1 LARCA
6 SFAPHGS
13 EGGTQARARL
23 TWRGKYGIIRSIMDI
38 VILLGAPGS
47 GKGTIAGRLAAGN
60 ENLKHVSS
68 GDLLRGAV
76 ASGTPAGIEAK
87 GFMEKGELV
96 PDALIAQMI
105 KDVLAATPGDVT
117 MLLDGFPRNVAQAEI
132 LEKTGAKIR
141 CAVLVDVPDEI
152 IADRIAGRRTCP
164 KCKAGYHV
172 KALPPKVEGICDKC
186 GAALEIR
193 KDDNP
198 ETVKDR
204 LVVYHRQTE
213 PLVAFYEAKGLLR
226 RIDGDQGPEKNAEAF
241 KAAMQ

>member
-1 LARCA
+1 
-6 SFAPHGS
+6 
-13 EGGTQARARL
+13 
-23 TWRGKYGIIRSIMDI
+23 MNI

-47 GKGTIAGRLAAGN
+47 GKGTIAGRLASENA
-60 ENLKHVSS
+60 NLKHVSS

-76 ASGTPAGIEAK
+76 AKGTPAGVEAK
-87 GFMEKGELV
+87 GYMDKGALV

-105 KDVLAATPGDVT
+105 KDVLAETTGDVT

-132 LEKTGAKIR
+132 LEKTGAPIR
-141 CAVLVDVPDEI
+141 SAVLVDVPDAI
-152 IADRIAGRRTCP
+152 IQDRISGRRTCP

-186 GAALEIR
+186 GEKLVIR

-204 LVVYHRQTE
+204 LVVYHRETE
-213 PLVAFYEAKGLLR
+213 PLIAFYEKKSLLR
-226 RIDGDQGPEKNAEAF
+226 KIDGTQAPEVTAKAF
-241 KAAMQ
+241 LAAM

>member
-1 LARCA
+1 
-6 SFAPHGS
+6 
-13 EGGTQARARL
+13 
-23 TWRGKYGIIRSIMDI
+23 MNI

-47 GKGTIAGRLAAGN
+47 GKGTIAGSLAS
-60 ENLKHVSS
+60 ENANLRHVSS

-76 ASGTPAGIEAK
+76 AKGTPAGVEAK
-87 GFMEKGELV
+87 GYMDKGALV

-105 KDVLAATPGDVT
+105 KDVLAETTGDVT

-132 LEKTGAKIR
+132 LEKTGAPIR
-141 CAVLVDVPDEI
+141 SAVLVDVPDAI
-152 IADRIAGRRTCP
+152 IQDRISGRRTCP

-186 GAALEIR
+186 GATLVIR

-204 LVVYHRQTE
+204 LVVYHRETE
-213 PLVAFYEAKGLLR
+213 PLIAFYEKKSLLR
-226 RIDGDQGPEKNAEAF
+226 KIDGTQAPEVAAKAF
-241 KAAMQ
+241 LAAM

>member
-1 LARCA
+1 
-6 SFAPHGS
+6 
-13 EGGTQARARL
+13 
-23 TWRGKYGIIRSIMDI
+23 MNI

-47 GKGTIAGRLAAGN
+47 GKGTIAGRLASEDAS
-60 ENLKHVSS
+60 LKHVSS

-76 ASGTPAGIEAK
+76 AKGTPAGVEAK
-87 GFMEKGELV
+87 GYMEKGQLV

-105 KDVLAATPGDVT
+105 KDVIAETEGDVT

-132 LEKTGAKIR
+132 LEKTGAPIR
-141 CAVLVDVPDEI
+141 SAVLVDVPDEI

-186 GAALEIR
+186 GAELVIR

-198 ETVKDR
+198 DTVKDR
-204 LVVYHRQTE
+204 LVVYHRETE
-213 PLVAFYEAKGLLR
+213 PLIAFYEGKGLLR
-226 RIDGDQGPEKNAEAF
+226 KIDGDQGPEKNAEAF

>member
-1 LARCA
+1 
-6 SFAPHGS
+6 
-13 EGGTQARARL
+13 
-23 TWRGKYGIIRSIMDI
+23 MDI

-47 GKGTIAGRLAAGN
+47 GKGTIAGRLAAADA
-60 ENLKHVSS
+60 NLKHVSS

-76 ASGTPAGIEAK
+76 AKGTAAGVEAK
-87 GFMEKGELV
+87 AFMEKGQLV

-105 KDVLAATPGDVT
+105 KDVIAETAGDVT

-132 LEKTGAKIR
+132 LEGTGAPIR
-141 CAVLVDVPDEI
+141 SVVLVDVPDAV

-186 GAALEIR
+186 GAELVIR

-198 ETVKDR
+198 DTVKDR
-204 LVVYHRQTE
+204 LVVYHRETE
-213 PLVAFYEAKGLLR
+213 PLIAYYEKKGLLR
-226 RIDGDQGPEKNAEAF
+226 SIDGDQGPEKNAAAF
-241 KAAMQ
+241 KAAM

>member
-1 LARCA
+1 
-6 SFAPHGS
+6 
-13 EGGTQARARL
+13 
-23 TWRGKYGIIRSIMDI
+23 MNI

-47 GKGTIAGRLAAGN
+47 GKGTIAGRLASEH

-76 ASGTPAGIEAK
+76 AKGTPAGVEAK
-87 GFMEKGELV
+87 GYMEKGALV

-105 KDVLAATPGDVT
+105 ADVIAETTGDVT

-132 LEKTGAKIR
+132 LEKTGAPVKS
-141 CAVLVDVPDEI
+141 AVLVDVPDAI
-152 IADRIAGRRTCP
+152 IQDRIAGRRTCP

-172 KALPPKVEGICDKC
+172 TNLPPKVAGVCDAC
-186 GAALEIR
+186 GEALVVR

-204 LVVYHRQTE
+204 LVVYHRETE
-213 PLVAFYEAKGLLR
+213 PLIAFYETKGLLR
-226 RIDGDQGPEKNAEAF
+226 KIDGTQGPEKSAADF
-241 KAAMQ
+241 LAAM

>member
-1 LARCA
+1 
-6 SFAPHGS
+6 
-13 EGGTQARARL
+13 
-23 TWRGKYGIIRSIMDI
+23 MNI

-47 GKGTIAGRLAAGN
+47 GTGTIAGRLASEDAS
-60 ENLKHVSS
+60 LKHVSS

-76 ASGTPAGIEAK
+76 AKGTPAGVEAK
-87 GFMEKGELV
+87 EYMDKGQLV

-105 KDVLAATPGDVT
+105 KDVIAETEGDVT

-132 LEKTGAKIR
+132 LEQTGAPIR
-141 CAVLVDVPDEI
+141 SVVLVDVPDEI

-186 GAALEIR
+186 GAELVVR

-198 ETVKDR
+198 DTVKDR
-204 LVVYHRQTE
+204 LVVYHRETE
-213 PLVAFYEAKGLLR
+213 PLIAFYEKKGLLR
-226 RIDGDQGPEKNAEAF
+226 RIDGDQGPQKNAAAF
-241 KAAMQ
+241 RAAM